1 MDDDEYEK
9 MKEQWEARLRAG
21 IPVTMYE
28 FDLPMTL
35 STEKEGALL
44 LDCPCVR
51 IGNFE
56 PAGIVRIRLTDA
68 AVKSLRAALAFLE
81 KNPDKQTVEMR
92 RQSAN

>member
-1 MDDDEYEK
+1 MEDDEYKK
-9 MKEQWEARLRAG
+9 MKEQWETLLRSGTPAVG
-21 IPVTMYE
+21 YE

-35 STEKEGALL
+35 SREKAGALL
-44 LDCPCVR
+44 LDCPCLR

-68 AVKSLRAALAFLE
+68 AVKSLKAALDFLE
-81 KNPDKQTVEMR
+81 KNPGRQGVEMK